1 MIACPQCF
9 HTAGDLALVCPACNG
24 LIHGKTLEELAGRA
38 KTAEAAGDPGAL
50 LLWQKALQLLPAGT
64 KQHATI
70 LERIQALPK
79 DEGAIKP
86 AGPGAGTWFARLGPL
101 GLILWKFKT
110 IGLLLLTKGKL
121 LLLGLTKL
129 STFSSMLLSLGVYW
143 QIYGWKFALGIILSI
158 YIHEMGHVAELR
170 KFGIPA
176 TAPMFI
182 PGFGALIRS
191 QRAPTVGAQARVGLA
206 GPIWGTAAA
215 VACWAMLVITGVPFW
230 GVLAHW
236 GAWIN
241 LFNLIPV
248 WQLDGSHA
256 FGAMTRQ
263 HRVIAILAAAGMWA
277 ISEDLVLLGIVGVG
291 VFRLFTKD
299 EPKEI
304 DQPVLLWWCGLVVV
318 LGLLAKI
325 AMPAVMG
332 SAK

>member
-9 HTAGDLALVCPACNG
+9 HMAADMALVCPVCNS
-24 LIHGKTLEELAGRA
+24 LMHASALEELASRA
-38 KTAEAAGDPGAL
+38 KTAEASRDPEAV
-50 LLWQKALQLLPAGT
+50 LLWQQALQLLPPGT
-64 KQHATI
+64 TQHAVI
-70 LERIQALPK
+70 LERVKALHQQSPQK
-79 DEGAIKP
+79 AT
-86 AGPGAGTWFARLGPL
+86 GPGAGTWMARLGPL

-110 IGLLLLTKGKL
+110 IGFILLTKGKL

-215 VACWAMLVITGVPFW
+215 IACWLMLVLTGEPFW

-277 ISEDLVLLGIVGVG
+277 FSEDLVLLGIVGVG
-291 VFRLFTKD
+291 VFRLFTKN
-299 EPKEI
+299 EPQEP
-304 DQPVLLWWCGLVVV
+304 DLPVLLWWCGLVGV
-318 LGLLAKI
+318 LGLLAKV
-325 AMPAVMG
+325 AMPAV
-332 SAK
+332 AKASM